1 MVSDKLILDA
11 TCGSRS
17 IWFQKDEPHTLYV
30 DQREFNTEKRFGS
43 KDSLRKYICKPD
55 VISSFTALPFPDNSF
70 YHVVFDPP
78 HLVRAGDDAWL
89 TLKYGKLPQ
98 DWQSV
103 IKQGFSECMRVLKPN
118 GTLIFKWSDVQV
130 TTREV
135 IDAIGMEPLYGHR
148 SGKKMNTHW
157 MAFMKMPEI
166 QT

>member
-1 MVSDKLILDA
+1 MVTDKLILDA
-11 TCGSRS
+11 TCGSRT

-135 IDAIGMEPLYGHR
+135 IDAIGTDPLYGHR

-157 MAFMKMPEI
+157 MVFMKIEGGTP
-166 QT
+166 

>member
-55 VISSFTALPFPDNSF
+55 VISSFTDLPFPENSF

-157 MAFMKMPEI
+157 MAFMKI
-166 QT
+166 QETQL

>member
-1 MVSDKLILDA
+1 MTDKLILDA
-11 TCGSRS
+11 TCGFRS

>member
-1 MVSDKLILDA
+1 MTDKLILDA

-98 DWQSV
+98 GWQSV

-148 SGKKMNTHW
+148 SGKNMNTHW
-157 MAFMKMPEI
+157 MAFMKIPEA
-166 QT
+166 QP